1 VDTLLH
7 AGLSNAISATF
18 LALLVACLGRVL
30 ARRPAIL
37 HCLWLLVLLKL
48 VTPPLYEV
56 PIPWPETLTASSDD
70 KANAESSSIGATG
83 AVYYLDVT
91 DLRES
96 TALTVPAA
104 DVPVLAQKPV
114 DDGIILSEET
124 RVAIESACLW
134 LSLNWMPIVGGLWLA
149 GTLAS
154 LAISVRRII
163 RFQVLLRAARPG
175 SDEIQD
181 WVDEL
186 AANLGIHQPPRVW
199 WIDGK
204 LSPMLW
210 AVCGCPKLIIP
221 TELWKTLDQRQRG
234 TLLVHELAHL
244 RRGDHRIRIFELAVT
259 ALYWW
264 NPVVWWA
271 RQSLREVEEQCCDA
285 WVVWAFPESAKSYA
299 ETLLETLDFLNQ
311 SELSEPLLAS
321 GFGRV
326 QHLRRRL
333 TMIMSGTTPRLLST
347 WGALGAL
354 SVGVLLLPVNATWAQ
369 KAGEKKEVR
378 VIVTTDDDA
387 KAVVVPASE
396 IELTGALI
404 VADEPEAATAKVER
418 FIVGDHP
425 AKIATANFVVA
436 DDLIVSANDAKSA
449 DVNVILKT
457 EDSNVSVS
465 ADSIE
470 DAIKKI
476 NDKIKSL
483 KDKGSSG
490 KDKSQQEALTKIAKQ
505 LAEIARSNKGIS
517 AKGDGK
523 TQSRVVIR
531 HVEDIKTSPASPEK
545 KAEIDKARNRVR
557 ELSTALA
564 AAHADLAKLEGHGA
578 HSFSFTTSP
587 DHTVHANKQFKVM
600 ALPKVSNDNVNVI
613 VREKIDGKVTD
624 AIKSGTAN
632 VRLQK
637 IDPKLAGKL
646 SIVPDRE
653 VQVRAIRVPK
663 AEEDRIQSLEK
674 KLNQLLEEVAS
685 LKKSKGD

>member
-1 VDTLLH
+1 VETLLH

-18 LALLVACLGRVL
+18 LALLVACLSRLL

-56 PIPWPETLTASSDD
+56 PIPWPETLTASSGDS
-70 KANAESSSIGATG
+70 ATAEAGSIGATG

-96 TALTVPAA
+96 TPLLGSAA
-104 DVPVLAQKPV
+104 EVPVIAQESSYQ
-114 DDGIILSEET
+114 GSMLSAET
-124 RVAIESACLW
+124 RDALENARLW
-134 LSLNWMPIVGGLWLA
+134 LSLHWMPIVGGLWLA
-149 GTLAS
+149 GTLS
-154 LAISVRRII
+154 ILAISVRRI
-163 RFQVLLRAARPG
+163 RAFQVLLRAARPAA
-175 SDEIQD
+175 DEIQD

-186 AANLGIHQPPRVW
+186 AANLGIHQPPHVW

-210 AVCGCPKLIIP
+210 AVFGRPRLIIP
-221 TELWKTLDQRQRG
+221 SELWKSLDHRQRG

-244 RRGDHRIRIFELAVT
+244 RRGDHRVRFFELAVT

-354 SVGVLLLPVNATWAQ
+354 SLGALLLPINATWAQ
-369 KAGEKKEVR
+369 KPEEKKQVEL
-378 VIVTTDDDA
+378 IVKVLDDA
-387 KAVVVPASE
+387 KAVVVPDGE
-396 IELTGALI
+396 VELTGA
-404 VADEPEAATAKVER
+404 
-418 FIVGDHP
+418 FIVGDEP
-425 AKIATANFVVA
+425 GAVTDDKVARFISADPTKAATASFVLA
-436 DDLIVSANDAKSA
+436 DDVVVGDDANSAQ
-449 DVNVILKT
+449 VNVILKT
-457 EDSNVSVS
+457 DDSDVSVS
-465 ADSIE
+465 ADSID

-483 KDKGSSG
+483 KEKGSSG
-490 KDKSQQEALTKIAKQ
+490 PEKSQQEALAKIAKQ
-505 LAEIARSNKGIS
+505 LAEIAKSNKGTI

-523 TQSRVVIR
+523 FQSRFVIR
-531 HVEDIKTSPASPEK
+531 HVEDMKTSPPSPEK
-545 KAEIDKARNRVR
+545 KAEIDKARARVK
-557 ELSTALA
+557 ELSAALA
-564 AAHADLAKLEGHGA
+564 AAHADLAKLEGHGP
-578 HSFSFTTSP
+578 HTFSFTTSP
-587 DHTVHANKQFKVM
+587 DHTVNANKQFKVM
-600 ALPKVSNDNVNVI
+600 ALPKVTSDNVNVI
-613 VREKIDGKVTD
+613 VRERIDGKVAD

-646 SIVPDRE
+646 SVVPDRDI
-653 VQVRAIRVPK
+653 QVRTIKVPL
-663 AEEDRIQSLEK
+663 AEGDRIQALEK
-674 KLNQLLEEVAS
+674 KLNQLLDEVAS
-685 LKKSKGD
+685 LKKSKGE

>member
-1 VDTLLH
+1 VETLLH

-56 PIPWPETLTASSDD
+56 PIPWPETLTASSGDTP
-70 KANAESSSIGATG
+70 NAGPVSIGETG
-83 AVYYLDVT
+83 AIYYLDVT
-91 DLRES
+91 DLREPTPR
-96 TALTVPAA
+96 TAPAA
-104 DVPVLAQKPV
+104 DVPILPQKTAFE
-114 DDGIILSEET
+114 GIIPSEET
-124 RVAIESACLW
+124 RDAIENARLL
-134 LSLNWMPIVGGLWLA
+134 LSLHWMSIVGGLWLT

-154 LAISVRRII
+154 LAIAVRRIT

-186 AANLGIHQPPRVW
+186 AANLGIYQPPRVW

-210 AVCGCPKLIIP
+210 AVFGAPRLIIP
-221 TELWKTLDQRQRG
+221 CELWKSLDQRQRG

-244 RRGDHRIRIFELAVT
+244 RRGDHRVRFFELAVT

-285 WVVWAFPESAKSYA
+285 WVVWAFPEAAKSYA

-333 TMIMSGTTPRLLST
+333 TMIMSGTTPRFLSM

-354 SVGVLLLPVNATWAQ
+354 SLGALLLPINATWAQ
-369 KAGEKKEVR
+369 KPEEKKEIE
-378 VIVTTDDDA
+378 VIVKTGDDA
-387 KAVVVPASE
+387 KAVFVPAGE
-396 IELTGALI
+396 IEATGTFVLAGEPVTFTEANTFVL
-404 VADEPEAATAKVER
+404 ADEPLKLDRNTITLKGGVA
-418 FIVGDHP
+418 
-425 AKIATANFVVA
+425 VVS
-436 DDLIVSANDAKSA
+436 DDGTDSK
-449 DVNVILKT
+449 VNVILKT
-457 EDSNVSVS
+457 DDSDVSVA
-465 ADSIE
+465 ADSI
-470 DAIKKI
+470 DGAIKKI
-476 NDKIKSL
+476 NEKIKSL
-483 KDKGSSG
+483 KEKGDANA
-490 KDKSQQEALTKIAKQ
+490 KDKSQLEALTKIAKQ
-505 LAEIARSNKGIS
+505 LADLAKNNAATI

-523 TQSRVVIR
+523 IQSRVVIR
-531 HVEDIKTSPASPEK
+531 NVETRKTTPDSPEK
-545 KAEIDKARNRVR
+545 KAEIDKARARVK
-557 ELSTALA
+557 ELSKALA

-578 HSFSFTTSP
+578 HTLSFVTAPGHES
-587 DHTVHANKQFKVM
+587 HGNAEFKVM
-600 ALPKVSNDNVNVI
+600 ALPKLSKDTLNLI
-613 VREKIDGKVTD
+613 VRPDVQGDVAD
-624 AIKSGTAN
+624 AIKSGKAE
-632 VRLQK
+632 VRLRK
-637 IDPKLAGKL
+637 IEPKVAGKVKV
-646 SIVPDRE
+646 VPDRE

-663 AEEDRIQSLEK
+663 VEEDRIQSLEK